1 MRKKRLSVLGS
12 GGLANII
19 TEAYLKGLL
28 DEYDLICFCGR
39 NREKTEAL
47 AAKANCRAVFSPE
60 DMLALDPDI
69 TAELASVSAVKEN
82 ALAILGKGVDL
93 VPLSIGAFADKE
105 FYGRVKICAAENDAH
120 VYLPSGAI
128 GGFDI
133 MQTITLMGDCDV
145 RFSMKK
151 GAAAMKGTPVFSEN
165 LLTET
170 ATRTV
175 FSGTAGQAIELLPT
189 KVNIAIATALATTGI
204 DNVKTRIDIVPGMED
219 DDITIE
225 ISGSEASAVL
235 NFYSKPADI
244 AGWSV
249 VSLLR
254 SLVSPVL
261 FI

>member
-1 MRKKRLSVLGS
+1 
-12 GGLANII
+12 
-19 TEAYLKGLL
+19 
-28 DEYDLICFCGR
+28 
-39 NREKTEAL
+39 
-47 AAKANCRAVFSPE
+47 
-60 DMLALDPDI
+60 
-69 TAELASVSAVKEN
+69 
-82 ALAILGKGVDL
+82 
-93 VPLSIGAFADKE
+93 
-105 FYGRVKICAAENDAH
+105 
-120 VYLPSGAI
+120 
-128 GGFDI
+128 

-189 KVNIAIATALATTGI
+189 KVNISIATALATTGI